1 MDDLHF
7 FSNFFLPCSLIY
19 TGRCIVSL
27 YQAKNKKKKNK
38 ENIEKLFQCAIS
50 VFYLL
55 RPNSITTT
63 KQLIQIIF
71 PMRMSAHR
79 YSNRTNG
86 NVRATLCVQL
96 CVTSR
101 SVCKNKVRIVLH
113 CGEWC
118 SCLLILFASW
128 FWQCTTA
135 RHRLRWISRHIG
147 VRYNLNFESNGGNG
161 SSRSRCEWLGD
172 TRHLHPIKWKSVLN
186 LFSMI
191 QISLNNFQYW
201 KLGLMEY
208 FKIKSTIV
216 NHSRPLSSS
225 NVTV

>member
-1 MDDLHF
+1 MIYISFRISFCRALWF
-7 FSNFFLPCSLIY
+7 ILVVVLFLFIKQR
-19 TGRCIVSL
+19 T
-27 YQAKNKKKKNK
+27 KKKKNK

-118 SCLLILFASW
+118 SCFVDFVCFLILTVHDGAASA
-128 FWQCTTA
+128 T
-135 RHRLRWISRHIG
+135 
-147 VRYNLNFESNGGNG
+147 LNFETHRRTLQFKFWKQRWQRLITFTMWVIGGHATLA
-161 SSRSRCEWLGD
+161 SD
-172 TRHLHPIKWKSVLN
+172 
-186 LFSMI
+186 
-191 QISLNNFQYW
+191 
-201 KLGLMEY
+201 
-208 FKIKSTIV
+208 
-216 NHSRPLSSS
+216 
-225 NVTV
+225 